1 MHKIMLPT
9 GPRLVLPERTPIG
22 LLAAMQAGAVTLP
35 NDQSVQFGDR
45 LHWQNADGVAVID
58 VSGIITPGTMHIG
71 GLMTGTNWLT
81 RTVAAALAAS
91 DITAIAVSFDS
102 PGGYVSGVMDA
113 ADELYA
119 AARSSAKPMIGIVP
133 DLAASAAYWLASQL
147 PTLVVSQ
154 SATIGSIGAK
164 VEHVDCSAAVE
175 WSGIAVT
182 EIASGGQKTDGSP
195 YRPLDAAA
203 RARLQAQLDD
213 IRQAFAEHVARGR
226 SRVSV
231 EVALGTE
238 AGVFSGPT
246 QIAAAVQ
253 AGFADEI
260 AHPAAAI
267 AALAGRISN
276 PTVED
281 VALAENTE
289 EALAELRAVTQELKG
304 AAKGREDVAPSA
316 APALTPEQAAQ
327 AAAHRATAIMALAEQ
342 GPRAALAH
350 ALATTAVPGIGL
362 VTPTQAA
369 ALVAMVP
376 DDPAAA
382 HQASATQALAA
393 LNPPATPDPSD
404 TEDEATHNPLVEMAR
419 RMKGDVR

>member
-1 MHKIMLPT
+1 
-9 GPRLVLPERTPIG
+9 
-22 LLAAMQAGAVTLP
+22 
-35 NDQSVQFGDR
+35 
-45 LHWQNADGVAVID
+45 
-58 VSGIITPGTMHIG
+58 
-71 GLMTGTNWLT
+71 
-81 RTVAAALAAS
+81 
-91 DITAIAVSFDS
+91 
-102 PGGYVSGVMDA
+102 
-113 ADELYA
+113 
-119 AARSSAKPMIGIVP
+119 
-133 DLAASAAYWLASQL
+133 
-147 PTLVVSQ
+147 
-154 SATIGSIGAK
+154 
-164 VEHVDCSAAVE
+164 
-175 WSGIAVT
+175 
-182 EIASGGQKTDGSP
+182 
-195 YRPLDAAA
+195 
-203 RARLQAQLDD
+203 
-213 IRQAFAEHVARGR
+213 
-226 SRVSV
+226 
-231 EVALGTE
+231 
-238 AGVFSGPT
+238 
-246 QIAAAVQ
+246 
-253 AGFADEI
+253 
-260 AHPAAAI
+260 
-267 AALAGRISN
+267 
-276 PTVED
+276 VED